1 VFDWSVCQIN
11 IFLVVFLVKNYQLET
26 SMKSMLTSLI
36 QEFRALVRDE
46 EGLTIVEYAVAGAV
60 VAGVFAA
67 AFSSLGEKI
76 TASFT
81 TLTGKL

>member
-1 VFDWSVCQIN
+1 
-11 IFLVVFLVKNYQLET
+11 
-26 SMKSMLTSLI
+26 MKSSIYSLI
-36 QEFRALVRDE
+36 RDFRALVRDE

-67 AFSSLGEKI
+67 AFSTLGDKI
-76 TASFT
+76 TTSFT